1 LDSALTDTPTARIE
15 PDSGAEWAASLFA
28 RQNAP
33 AETPDEPTTPTGETP
48 SAEFPAGGDGFALTQ
63 GSGGRPTPVDL
74 SAFAARADPDSEQ
87 GAPPDPA
94 AQTSGRVRGWAA
106 VLIGL
111 TAVCSV
117 VAAAIMVATSRD
129 DPGPPKTAQ
138 VPVLAVGQPTVEPTA
153 PAGAGDDIIPYM
165 AAAEGCYEGSTSPG
179 ALQETDT
186 ESAWECV
193 RGFGAAGGGT
203 NGQLLKIKLGNE
215 MTGPRWY
222 LVSKVEITP
231 GWVAKVQGGRD
242 EWSQHRV
249 PTLVRFVFNDSTDPQ
264 RPPTHWDVDTRGVR
278 GPVPFTGAKPVLA
291 SEITMVI
298 LQTTRPPADDASADD
313 TATSTAST
321 PQYPELTTS
330 EEPTEDPQNPA
341 AVDAT
346 FAVSLLKI
354 EGRTP

>member
-1 LDSALTDTPTARIE
+1 LSDTQTTRIE
-15 PDSGAEWAASLFA
+15 PDSGAAWAASLFA
-28 RQNAP
+28 RENAP
-33 AETPDEPTTPTGETP
+33 AEATDESSTCAGDTGGAEPPQAPDP
-48 SAEFPAGGDGFALTQ
+48 SAAAPGV
-63 GSGGRPTPVDL
+63 GGRPMPVDL
-74 SAFAARADPDSEQ
+74 SASAVPADSDGEQ
-87 GAPPDPA
+87 GAPPEPA
-94 AQTSGRVRGWAA
+94 TQTSSRVRGWAA

-117 VAAAIMVATSRD
+117 VTASIMVATSRD
-129 DPGPPKTAQ
+129 DPAPPKSAQ
-138 VPVLAVGQPTVEPTA
+138 VPVLAVGAPTVEPTS
-153 PAGAGDDIIPYM
+153 PPEAGDDIIPYM
-165 AAAEGCYEGSTSPG
+165 ATAEGCYEGSTSPG

-215 MTGPRWY
+215 MTGPRWF

-264 RPPTHWDVDTRGVR
+264 RPPTHWDVDTRGAR
-278 GPVPFTGAKPVLA
+278 GPVPYSGAKPVLA

-298 LQTTRPPADDASADD
+298 LQTTRPPADDPPTTD
-313 TATSTAST
+313 TATPTSST
-321 PQYPELTTS
+321 PQYPGLTTS
-330 EEPTEDPQNPA
+330 EEPTEDPQNPT

>member
-1 LDSALTDTPTARIE
+1 MSDIQTAAAE
-15 PDSGAEWAASLFA
+15 PDSGAQWAASLFA
-28 RQNAP
+28 RQTMP
-33 AETPDEPTTPTGETP
+33 AEGTDESVTIPDEARAPEQPTGAAD
-48 SAEFPAGGDGFALTQ
+48 SALMQ
-63 GSGGRPTPVDL
+63 GAGGRPTPVNL
-74 SAFAARADPDSEQ
+74 GALAAPSDPGGEDDAS
-87 GAPPDPA
+87 PDQA
-94 AQTSGRVRGWAA
+94 TQTSSRVRGWAG
-106 VLIGL
+106 VLIGV

-117 VAAAIMVATSRD
+117 VAAGIMLATSRD
-129 DPGPPKTAQ
+129 DPAPPKTAQ

-153 PAGAGDDIIPYM
+153 APGAGDDIIPYM
-165 AAAEGCYEGSTSPG
+165 ATAEGCYEGSTSPG

-186 ESAWECV
+186 ESAWACV

-249 PTLVRFVFNDSTDPQ
+249 PTRVRLVFNDSTDPQ
-264 RPPTHWDVDTRGVR
+264 RPPTHWDIDTRGAR
-278 GPVPFTGAKPVLA
+278 GPVPYTGAKPVLA
-291 SEITMVI
+291 SEITMVV
-298 LQTTRPPADDASADD
+298 LETMRPPADDAPADD
-313 TATSTAST
+313 TATPTSA

-330 EEPTEDPQNPA
+330 EEPTEDPENPT

-346 FAVSLLKI
+346 FAVSLLTI
-354 EGRTP
+354 EGRLP

>member
-1 LDSALTDTPTARIE
+1 MSDTQTARIE
-15 PDSGAEWAASLFA
+15 PDSGAQWAASLFA
-28 RQNAP
+28 RQDTPVERPAEPEMPAGETAAAEVASGAP
-33 AETPDEPTTPTGETP
+33 A
-48 SAEFPAGGDGFALTQ
+48 SAVMQ
-63 GSGGRPTPVDL
+63 GTGGRPTPADF
-74 SAFAARADPDSEQ
+74 SALAASA
-87 GAPPDPA
+87 APGGEPDPA
-94 AQTSGRVRGWAA
+94 PDEDTQTSNRVRGWAG

-111 TAVCSV
+111 TAVCSI

-129 DPGPPKTAQ
+129 DPAPDKTAQ
-138 VPVLAVGQPTVEPTA
+138 VPVLAVGQPTVEPT
-153 PAGAGDDIIPYM
+153 PPPEAGDNIIPYM
-165 AAAEGCYEGSTSPG
+165 ATAEGCYEGSTSPG

-278 GPVPFTGAKPVLA
+278 GPVPYSGAKPVLA

-298 LQTTRPPADDASADD
+298 LQTMRPPADDAPATD
-313 TATSTAST
+313 TATPTST
-321 PQYPELTTS
+321 PQYPELTTT
-330 EEPTEDPQNPA
+330 EEPTEDPENPTT
-341 AVDAT
+341 VDAT

-354 EGRTP
+354 EGRLP

>member
-1 LDSALTDTPTARIE
+1 MTETQTTGTE
-15 PDSGAEWAASLFA
+15 PESGAAWAASLFA
-28 RQNAP
+28 RQNMP
-33 AETPDEPTTPTGETP
+33 AEGADE
-48 SAEFPAGGDGFALTQ
+48 SAPNSGDTSVPEASSGADGSALSQ
-63 GSGGRPTPVDL
+63 GGGRPTPVDL
-74 SAFAARADPDSEQ
+74 SALAAPADPGGEQ
-87 GAPPDPA
+87 GDGPDQA
-94 AQTSGRVRGWAA
+94 TQASNRVRGWAC

-111 TAVCSV
+111 TAVCSI
-117 VAAAIMVATSRD
+117 VAAGIMIATSRD
-129 DPGPPKTAQ
+129 DPAPPKTAQ
-138 VPVLAVGQPTVEPTA
+138 VPVLAVGEPTVEPT
-153 PAGAGDDIIPYM
+153 PPPEAGDDIIPYM
-165 AAAEGCYEGSTSPG
+165 ATPEGCYEGSTSPG

-203 NGQLLKIKLGNE
+203 NGQLLRIKLGNE

-249 PTLVRFVFNDSTDPQ
+249 PTKVRFVFNDSTDPQ
-264 RPPTHWDVDTRGVR
+264 RPPTHWDVDTGGVR

-298 LQTTRPPADDASADD
+298 LATTRPPADDAAATD
-313 TATSTAST
+313 TATPTST
-321 PQYPELTTS
+321 PLYPELTTS
-330 EEPTEDPQNPA
+330 EEPTEDPEHPTV
-341 AVDAT
+341 VDAT

-354 EGRTP
+354 EGRQP

>member
-1 LDSALTDTPTARIE
+1 MPIHL
-15 PDSGAEWAASLFA
+15 
-28 RQNAP
+28 N
-33 AETPDEPTTPTGETP
+33 
-48 SAEFPAGGDGFALTQ
+48 
-63 GSGGRPTPVDL
+63 
-74 SAFAARADPDSEQ
+74 AFAGSADPDAEPVEPSE
-87 GAPPDPA
+87 GAVQP
-94 AQTSGRVRGWAA
+94 TGRVRGWAV
-106 VLIGL
+106 VLVGL
-111 TAVCSV
+111 TAVCSI
-117 VAAAIMVATSRD
+117 VAAVIMVATGRD
-129 DPGPPKTAQ
+129 DPVPPKTSQ
-138 VPVLAVGQPTVEPTA
+138 VPVLAVGQPTVEPTP
-153 PAGAGDDIIPYM
+153 PAEAGDDIIPYM
-165 AAAEGCYEGSTSPG
+165 ATAEGCYEGSTSPG

-203 NGQLLKIKLGNE
+203 NGQLLRIKLGNE

-222 LVSKVEITP
+222 LVSKIEITP

-291 SEITMVI
+291 SEITLVI
-298 LQTTRPPADDASADD
+298 LQTTRPPADEAPPTDG
-313 TATSTAST
+313 ATPTSP

-330 EEPTEDPQNPA
+330 EAPTEDPQNPT

>member
-1 LDSALTDTPTARIE
+1 MSDVQTTRTE

-28 RQNAP
+28 RQNMP
-33 AETPDEPTTPTGETP
+33 AEGTDESATNPDETRAPEQPLGADG
-48 SAEFPAGGDGFALTQ
+48 SALMQ
-63 GSGGRPTPVDL
+63 GAGGRPTPVDP
-74 SAFAARADPDSEQ
+74 SALAAPADPGGEDD
-87 GAPPDPA
+87 ARPDQA
-94 AQTSGRVRGWAA
+94 TQASSRVRGWAG
-106 VLIGL
+106 VLIGV

-117 VAAAIMVATSRD
+117 VAAGIMLATSRD
-129 DPGPPKTAQ
+129 DPAPPKTAQ
-138 VPVLAVGQPTVEPTA
+138 VPVLAVGQPTVEPTPA
-153 PAGAGDDIIPYM
+153 PGAGDDIIPYM
-165 AAAEGCYEGSTSPG
+165 ATAEGCYEGSTSPG

-222 LVSKVEITP
+222 LVSTVEMTP

-249 PTLVRFVFNDSTDPQ
+249 PTRVRLVFNDSTDPQ
-264 RPPTHWDVDTRGVR
+264 RPPTHWDIDTRGVR
-278 GPVPFTGAKPVLA
+278 GPVPYTGAKPVLA
-291 SEITMVI
+291 SEITMVV
-298 LQTTRPPADDASADD
+298 LETTRPPADDAPAED
-313 TATSTAST
+313 TATPTST

-330 EEPTEDPQNPA
+330 EEPTEDPENPT

-346 FAVSLLKI
+346 FAVSLLTI
-354 EGRTP
+354 EGRLP

>member
-1 LDSALTDTPTARIE
+1 
-15 PDSGAEWAASLFA
+15 
-28 RQNAP
+28 
-33 AETPDEPTTPTGETP
+33 
-48 SAEFPAGGDGFALTQ
+48 
-63 GSGGRPTPVDL
+63 
-74 SAFAARADPDSEQ
+74 
-87 GAPPDPA
+87 
-94 AQTSGRVRGWAA
+94 

-117 VAAAIMVATSRD
+117 VAAAIMVATSND
-129 DPGPPKTAQ
+129 DPGPLKTAQ
-138 VPVLAVGQPTVEPTA
+138 VPFLAVGQPTVEPTA
-153 PAGAGDDIIPYM
+153 PAEAGDDIIPYM
-165 AAAEGCYEGSTSPG
+165 ATAEGCYEGSTSPG

-313 TATSTAST
+313 TTTPTTSA

>member
-1 LDSALTDTPTARIE
+1 MNEAPTARIE
-15 PDSGAEWAASLFA
+15 PDSGTEWAASLFA

-33 AETPDEPTTPTGETP
+33 AEGTDEPATSAGDTSGTTPP
-48 SAEFPAGGDGFALTQ
+48 HSAEPPAAPAPGAD
-63 GSGGRPTPVDL
+63 GRPMPVDL
-74 SAFAARADPDSEQ
+74 NAFAGPADPHAEP
-87 GAPPDPA
+87 GNPPEDA
-94 AQTSGRVRGWAA
+94 AHTSSRVRGWAA

-111 TAVCSV
+111 TAVCSI
-117 VAAAIMVATSRD
+117 VAAVIMVATSRD
-129 DPGPPKTAQ
+129 DPAPPKTAQ
-138 VPVLAVGQPTVEPTA
+138 VPVLAVGQPTVEPT
-153 PAGAGDDIIPYM
+153 PPPEAGDDIIPYM
-165 AAAEGCYEGSTSPG
+165 ATAEGCYEGSTSPG
-179 ALQETDT
+179 ALQETGT

-298 LQTTRPPADDASADD
+298 LQTTRPPADDAPTTDSA
-313 TATSTAST
+313 TPTST
-321 PQYPELTTS
+321 PLYPELTTS
-330 EEPTEDPQNPA
+330 EEPTEDPQNPT

>member
-1 LDSALTDTPTARIE
+1 MSDIQTARTE
-15 PDSGAEWAASLFA
+15 PDSGAAWAASLFA
-28 RQNAP
+28 RQNMP
-33 AETPDEPTTPTGETP
+33 AEGTGE
-48 SAEFPAGGDGFALTQ
+48 SAANPGETGAPEQPAGADGSAVTQ
-63 GSGGRPTPVDL
+63 GAGGRPTPVDL
-74 SAFAARADPDSEQ
+74 STLAARADPGGEQ
-87 GAPPDPA
+87 GARPDHA
-94 AQTSGRVRGWAA
+94 TQTSSRERGWAA

-117 VAAAIMVATSRD
+117 VAAGIMLGTSRD
-129 DPGPPKTAQ
+129 DPAPPKTAQ
-138 VPVLAVGQPTVEPTA
+138 VPVLAVGEPTVEPT
-153 PAGAGDDIIPYM
+153 PPPEPGDDIIPYM
-165 AAAEGCYEGSTSPG
+165 ATAEGCYEGSTSAG

-203 NGQLLKIKLGNE
+203 NGQLLKIELGNE
-215 MTGPRWY
+215 MTGPRWH
-222 LVSKVEITP
+222 LVSAVEITP

-278 GPVPFTGAKPVLA
+278 GPVRYTGAKPVLA

-298 LQTTRPPADDASADD
+298 LETTRPPADDAPAEDA
-313 TATSTAST
+313 ATPTST
-321 PQYPELTTS
+321 PQYPELATS
-330 EEPTEDPQNPA
+330 EEPPEDPENPA

-346 FAVSLLKI
+346 FAVSLLKF
-354 EGRTP
+354 EGRLP

>member
-1 LDSALTDTPTARIE
+1 MTDTQTGTE
-15 PDSGAEWAASLFA
+15 PASGAAWAASLFA
-28 RQNAP
+28 RQNMP
-33 AETPDEPTTPTGETP
+33 AEGVDESAPNSGDTSAPESP
-48 SAEFPAGGDGFALTQ
+48 SGADSSALTQ
-63 GSGGRPTPVDL
+63 GNFGPPTPVDL
-74 SAFAARADPDSEQ
+74 STLAAPADTGGEQ
-87 GAPPDPA
+87 GGDARDQA
-94 AQTSGRVRGWAA
+94 TQTSRRVRGWAG

-111 TAVCSV
+111 TAVCSI
-117 VAAAIMVATSRD
+117 VAAGIMIATSRD
-129 DPGPPKTAQ
+129 DPVPPKTAQ
-138 VPVLAVGQPTVEPTA
+138 VPVLAVGEPTVQPTPPPE
-153 PAGAGDDIIPYM
+153 AGDDIIPYM
-165 AAAEGCYEGSTSPG
+165 AKAEGCYEGSTSPG

-203 NGQLLKIKLGNE
+203 NGQLLRIKLGNE

-222 LVSKVEITP
+222 SVSKVEITP

-249 PTLVRFVFNDSTDPQ
+249 PTKVRFVFNDSTDPQ
-264 RPPTHWDVDTRGVR
+264 RPPTHWDVDTGGVR

-298 LQTTRPPADDASADD
+298 LETTRPPTDDVPATD
-313 TATSTAST
+313 TATPTSA
-321 PQYPELTTS
+321 PLYPELTTS
-330 EEPTEDPQNPA
+330 EEPTEDPENPT

-354 EGRTP
+354 EGRLP